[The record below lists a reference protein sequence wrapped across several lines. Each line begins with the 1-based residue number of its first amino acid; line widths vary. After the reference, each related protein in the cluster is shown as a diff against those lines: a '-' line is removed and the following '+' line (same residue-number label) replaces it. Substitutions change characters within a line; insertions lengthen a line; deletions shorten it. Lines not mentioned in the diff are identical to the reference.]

1 MLVRQIIN
9 EGIEELIWSEG
20 FNPGDTDDFEKYLMT
35 RFKNEKKSMS
45 KKRMLKESALSIS
58 SLMSSTL
65 DQDVL
70 EDVIIF
76 GNDNDVILFFFCF
89 QICLNMKDIVSLL
102 IVEANTAV
110 LTSRISCR

>member
-9 EGIEELIWSEG
+9 EGVEELIWSEG

-35 RFKNEKKSMS
+35 RFKNEKSMS
-45 KKRMLKESALSIS
+45 KKRMLEESALSIS

-76 GNDNDVILFFFCF
+76 GNENDVILFFCF
-89 QICLNMKDIVSLL
+89 QICLNMKDIV
-102 IVEANTAV
+102 
-110 LTSRISCR
+110 

>member
-1 MLVRQIIN
+1 MKSKANILHENKSIKLNAMLVRQIIN

-45 KKRMLKESALSIS
+45 KKRMLEESALSIS
-58 SLMSSTL
+58 YLMSSTL

-76 GNDNDVILFFFCF
+76 GNDNDVILVFFCF
-89 QICLNMKDIVSLL
+89 QICLNMKDIV
-102 IVEANTAV
+102 
-110 LTSRISCR
+110 